1 MDLSVVVLNWNAGED
16 LRRCLQSLTPLPSE
30 IEMEVLVV
38 DNASSDSSRAM
49 VANEFPG
56 ARLIVNKTNLGFC
69 AGNNA
74 ALPYVMGRWVLF
86 LNPDTVVHLGALA
99 AMVQYG
105 DAHSEVGIIG
115 PKLLNPDGSL
125 QYSCRQFPD
134 LAAGFFRKTPLGR
147 LYPKN
152 RYAANY
158 IMSDWDHCS
167 TREVDWLSGAA
178 MITRK
183 SLLDEIGAF
192 DEDYYMFC
200 EDVDLCYRA
209 WKSGWKVVYLPE
221 AVITHRIGRST
232 DQVPVRSTYLFHRSM
247 YLFYRKHYRSKIPI
261 AVRPIILPGIVLR
274 AVGQIVRYRVVRW
287 FRRAH
292 RWMMKR

>member
-30 IEMEVLVV
+30 IEMEVMVV
-38 DNASSDSSRAM
+38 DNASSDLSRAM
-49 VANEFPG
+49 VAKEFPSV
-56 ARLIVNKTNLGFC
+56 RLMVNKTNLGFC

-74 ALPYVMGRWVLF
+74 ALPYVNGRWVLF
-86 LNPDTVVHLGALA
+86 LNPDTIVHSDAPA
-99 AMVQYG
+99 VMVQYG
-105 DAHSEVGIIG
+105 DARPDVGIIG
-115 PKLLNPDGSL
+115 PKLINPDDSL
-125 QYSCRQFPD
+125 QYSCRHFPD

-147 LYPKN
+147 LFPKN

-167 TREVDWLSGAA
+167 AREVDWLSGAA
-178 MITRK
+178 LMVRRC
-183 SLLDEIGAF
+183 LLDEIGAF

-200 EDVDLCYRA
+200 EDVDLCYRV

-247 YLFYRKHYRSKIPI
+247 YLFYRKHYRSKTPI
-261 AVRPIILPGIVLR
+261 VVRPLILPGIVLR
-274 AVGQIVRYRVVRW
+274 AVGQMVRYRGVRLH
-287 FRRAH
+287 RQMR
-292 RWMMKR
+292 RWMVKR